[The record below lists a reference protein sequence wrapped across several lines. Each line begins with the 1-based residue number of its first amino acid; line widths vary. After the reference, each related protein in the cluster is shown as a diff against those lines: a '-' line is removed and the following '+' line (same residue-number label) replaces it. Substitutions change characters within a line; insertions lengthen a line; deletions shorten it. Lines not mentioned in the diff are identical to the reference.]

1 MQSVLVMIN
10 LAGAVALLLF
20 GLAEVKQGVL
30 QAFGGRLRAILAAG
44 TRRSW
49 RALLSGLGATLALQS
64 STATGLMTASFVER
78 GLVDPRMA
86 QVVLLGANIGTALT
100 AWIVAAGIEWL
111 SPALLLLGFLLRR
124 NGIGPRQGAG
134 IALMGVG
141 LLLLSLHLL
150 SLATEP
156 LRLSPALAAFV
167 ELLDGA
173 WPVALLLSAALA
185 LAAAS
190 SLAVVILVTAL
201 SAAGVLSDGLVVVL
215 VLGANLGGAIPPI
228 LASAREP
235 AATRRVVLGNLAA
248 RACGVLAMLPLADRI
263 GAALSSWG
271 VAGDNLAVDAH
282 LLFNLAL
289 ALVAWPLAGAL
300 AHLMRRLL
308 PDAPETGNA
317 PKFLDP
323 LELSTPVVALAS
335 ATREVLGVGDLVE
348 TMLCDVQDAFRRRDL
363 TLLRGIEP
371 LEKDVDRLQ
380 QAVKIFIAQ
389 LARDETGDKAH
400 ERSAEIV
407 DYAINL
413 EHVGDIIEKGLVRE
427 IRKMVAFDLRFSDEG
442 FRELDAFLDMTIEN
456 LRIAQTI
463 FVTRDL
469 DLSRRLMD
477 AKLAVRQI
485 EKRSVA
491 RHFQRLRENQ
501 RASIETSSLHLDIL
515 RDLKRINA
523 HIASV
528 AHPIMDAEGLLEE
541 SRVRREANGLAS
553 NAVST

>member
-1 MQSVLVMIN
+1 MQSVIVMIN

-30 QAFGGRLRAILAAG
+30 QAFGGRLRAVLAAG

-78 GLVDPRMA
+78 GLVEPRMA

-100 AWIVAAGIEWL
+100 AWIVAAGIAWL
-111 SPALLLLGFLLRR
+111 SPVLLLLGFALRR
-124 NGIGPRQGAG
+124 NGAGPRQGAG

-156 LRLSPALAAFV
+156 MRASPALAAFIG
-167 ELLDGA
+167 LLDDA
-173 WPVALLLSAALA
+173 WPVALLLSAGLA

-201 SAAGVLSDGLVVVL
+201 AAAGILSDGLVVVL
-215 VLGANLGGAIPPI
+215 VLGANLGGAIPPV
-228 LASAREP
+228 LATSGAP
-235 AATRRVVLGNLAA
+235 MAARRVVLGNLVV
-248 RACGVLAMLPLADRI
+248 RGCGTLAVLPLADRL
-263 GAALSSWG
+263 GDALTNLG
-271 VAGDNLAVDAH
+271 LAGPNLPVDVH

-289 ALVAWPLAGAL
+289 ALAAWPLAGSL
-300 AHLMRRLL
+300 ARLMRRLL
-308 PDAPETGNA
+308 PDTPQERNA

-323 LELSTPVVALAS
+323 TELSTPVVALAS

-348 TMLCDVQDAFRRRDL
+348 KMLCDVRDAFRQRDP
-363 TLLRGIEP
+363 TFLRGIEP

-380 QAVKIFIAQ
+380 QAVKIYIAQ
-389 LARDETGDKAH
+389 ISHDEGSDKAH

-413 EHVGDIIEKGLVRE
+413 EHIGDIIEKGLVPE
-427 IRKMVAFDLRFSDEG
+427 IGKMVAFDLRFSDEG
-442 FRELDAFLDMTIEN
+442 FRELDSFMETTIEN
-456 LRIAQTI
+456 LRMAQTI

-477 AKLAVRQI
+477 AKLTVRQI
-485 EKRSVA
+485 EKTSAA
-491 RHFQRLRENQ
+491 RHFQRLRENR

-528 AHPIMDAEGLLEE
+528 AHPIMDAEGLLVE
-541 SRVRREANGLAS
+541 SRVRHGASGLPSSVVS
-553 NAVST
+553 N

>member
-30 QAFGGRLRAILAAG
+30 QAFGGRLRTILAAG

-111 SPALLLLGFLLRR
+111 SPVLLLLGFALRR
-124 NGIGPRQGAG
+124 NGVGPRQGAG

-156 LRLSPALAAFV
+156 MRASPALAAFI

-201 SAAGVLSDGLVVVL
+201 GAAGILSDGLVVVL
-215 VLGANLGGAIPPI
+215 VLGANLGGALPPVM
-228 LASAREP
+228 ATSGGAV
-235 AATRRVVLGNLAA
+235 AARRVVLGNLVA
-248 RACGVLAMLPLADRI
+248 RACGVLAVLPLADQV
-263 GAALSSWG
+263 GAALASLG
-271 VAGDNLAVDAH
+271 LAGPNLPVDVH
-282 LLFNLAL
+282 LLFNLVLAL
-289 ALVAWPLAGAL
+289 AAWPLAGPL
-300 AHLMRRLL
+300 ARLMRRLL
-308 PDAPETGNA
+308 PDAPEERNA
-317 PKFLDP
+317 PRFLDP
-323 LELSTPVVALAS
+323 DELSTPVVALAS

-348 TMLCDVQDAFRRRDL
+348 KMLCDVRDAFRRRDP
-363 TLLRGIEP
+363 TFLRGIEP

-380 QAVKIFIAQ
+380 QAVKIYIARI
-389 LARDETGDKAH
+389 AHDEASDRAH

-413 EHVGDIIEKGLVRE
+413 EHIGDIIEKGLVHE
-427 IRKMVAFDLRFSDEG
+427 IGKMVAFDLRFSEEG
-442 FRELDAFLDMTIEN
+442 FRELDSFMETTIEN
-456 LRIAQTI
+456 LRMAQTI

-477 AKLAVRQI
+477 AKLTVRQI
-485 EKRSVA
+485 EKRSAV
-491 RHFQRLRENQ
+491 RHFQRLRENR

-528 AHPIMDAEGLLEE
+528 AHPIMDAEGLLVE
-541 SRVRREANGLAS
+541 SRVRKEADGLPQDP
-553 NAVST
+553 VSV

>member
-20 GLAEVKQGVL
+20 GLSEVKQGVL
-30 QAFGGRLRAILAAG
+30 QAFGGRLRAVLAAG
-44 TRRSW
+44 TQQSW
-49 RALLSGLGATLALQS
+49 RALLSGIGATLALQS

-111 SPALLLLGFLLRR
+111 SPVLLLVGFALRR
-124 NGIGPRQGAG
+124 NGVGPRQGAG

-156 LRLSPALAAFV
+156 MRASPALGAFIG
-167 ELLDGA
+167 LLDDA

-201 SAAGVLSDGLVVVL
+201 GAAGILSDGLIVVL
-215 VLGANLGGAIPPI
+215 VLGANLGGAIPPL
-228 LASAREP
+228 LATSREP
-235 AATRRVVLGNLAA
+235 VAARRVVLGNLVA
-248 RACGVLAMLPLADRI
+248 RACGVLAILPLADHV
-263 GAALSSWG
+263 GAALSG
-271 VAGDNLAVDAH
+271 LGLGAANLPVDVH
-282 LLFNLAL
+282 LLFNLVL
-289 ALVAWPLAGAL
+289 ALVFWPLAGPL
-300 AHLMRRLL
+300 ADQMRRLL
-308 PDAPETGNA
+308 PDAPQERNA

-323 LELSTPVVALAS
+323 EELSTPVVALAS

-348 TMLCDVQDAFRRRDL
+348 TMLCDVQEAFRRRDL
-363 TLLRGIEP
+363 TLLRGIAP

-380 QAVKIFIAQ
+380 QAVKIYIAQ
-389 LARDETGDKAH
+389 IAEGEAGDKAH
-400 ERSAEIV
+400 GRSAEIV

-413 EHVGDIIEKGLVRE
+413 EHIGDIVEKGLVHE
-427 IRKMVAFDLRFSDEG
+427 VHKMVSFDLWFSDEG
-442 FRELDAFLDMTIEN
+442 FRELDAFMDTTIEN
-456 LRIAQTI
+456 LRMAQSI

-477 AKLAVRQI
+477 AKLTVRQI
-485 EKRSVA
+485 EKRSAA
-491 RHFQRLRENQ
+491 RHFQRLRENK
-501 RASIETSSLHLDIL
+501 RASIETSSLHLDML

-523 HIASV
+523 HIVSV
-528 AHPIMDAEGLLEE
+528 AHPIMSAEGLLVE
-541 SRVRREANGLAS
+541 SRVRHEAS
-553 NAVST
+553 SRSVDTTPV